1 MIAVRSQ
8 PLFATRLSKRAIY
21 ERNISRCMPVASTLS
36 RFLAEGCG
44 RAERQRAAASM
55 VCISFRR
62 AVNRRPIREGTACSV
77 QHL

>member
-44 RAERQRAAASM
+44 R
-55 VCISFRR
+55 RR
-62 AVNRRPIREGTACSV
+62 EAACSCEHGMYLV
-77 QHL
+77 PPRSEPQTHPRRHSM